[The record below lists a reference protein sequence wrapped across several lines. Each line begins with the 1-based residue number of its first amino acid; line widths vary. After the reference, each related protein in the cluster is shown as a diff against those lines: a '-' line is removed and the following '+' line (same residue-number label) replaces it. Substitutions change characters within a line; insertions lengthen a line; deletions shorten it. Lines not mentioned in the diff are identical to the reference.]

1 LIVLFKTM
9 NEPIVVGNYQV
20 FNFNIS
26 KIKWRYY

>member
-1 LIVLFKTM
+1 M